1 MLINFFDVGPLK
13 TFSVA
18 LECFAKE
25 LSWFLLTIL
34 WFQFGW
40 FIFKFHFWKSFR
52 GSFSVFLYL
61 FFQFQTTSKI
71 FFDSKSILLNCW
83 DFKGQKGL
91 FLDNF
96 MHFKSFC
103 MHFQCWTN
111 KTGGK
116 LGLFLSPALKTGKNS
131 SQGLIIL
138 GKRDSST
145 LTWSVVFTTLVWRGG
160 QEQLKIAGQA
170 SEGRFGQSWRQYKR
184 KFRREV
190 SMGKLP

>member
-1 MLINFFDVGPLK
+1 M
-13 TFSVA
+13 
-18 LECFAKE
+18 
-25 LSWFLLTIL
+25 
-34 WFQFGW
+34 
-40 FIFKFHFWKSFR
+40 
-52 GSFSVFLYL
+52 FLYL

-91 FLDNF
+91 FLDIF
-96 MHFKSFC
+96 MHFRSFC

-170 SEGRFGQSWRQYKR
+170 SEEDLVRVGANIKESLDV
-184 KFRREV
+184 KFRWENCRRSTQRSWKKIVFSRCRRMETILV
-190 SMGKLP
+190 VKEETLRR